1 MCTNYFSFPLPQGD
15 GGGPLVCSGADG
27 SIQLA
32 GLVSWGIDCGHPG
45 VPGVYVKVSHY
56 LDWIRAI
63 TRV

>member
-1 MCTNYFSFPLPQGD
+1 MCTNYFPSPPPQGD